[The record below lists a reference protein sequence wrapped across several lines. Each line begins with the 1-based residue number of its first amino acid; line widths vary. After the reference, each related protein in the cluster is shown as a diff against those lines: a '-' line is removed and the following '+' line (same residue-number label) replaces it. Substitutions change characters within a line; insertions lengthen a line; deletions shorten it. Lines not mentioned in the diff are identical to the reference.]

1 MLCFAAFSQILPLV
15 YIYYLNSSKNIFI
28 VKMFSPKQWYFPGR
42 TSGDF
47 CDADLHFV
55 FILHLSMFF
64 IHIFFSTSSLTLP
77 WIINRFLE
85 PFCTFSPTHRRV
97 ICDAFIFQP
106 SRYLLTA
113 SATVFEWAFFTHKHF
128 LPYAPSQHL
137 GTTCFIKAS
146 LGAGSYSLK
155 FAGLHTDPRNTDPA
169 HLIVWF
175 TVIHNLLYI
184 LNLYLYMLILQKFYF
199 WCKLW

>member
-42 TSGDF
+42 TSGGF
-47 CDADLHFV
+47 CDVDLHFV

-128 LPYAPSQHL
+128 LPYAPSQHFL
-137 GTTCFIKAS
+137 
-146 LGAGSYSLK
+146 
-155 FAGLHTDPRNTDPA
+155 
-169 HLIVWF
+169 
-175 TVIHNLLYI
+175 HNLL
-184 LNLYLYMLILQKFYF
+184 LSRLPWEPAVFPWNLQGFILILETQTQPIWLFD
-199 WCKLW
+199 LQ

>member
-1 MLCFAAFSQILPLV
+1 MLCFAAFSQILPLI

-28 VKMFSPKQWYFPGR
+28 VKMFSPKQWYLPGG
-42 TSGDF
+42 TSGGF
-47 CDADLHFV
+47 CDVDLHFV

-137 GTTCFIKAS
+137 GTTCFYKGFPGSWQLFLEICRAS
-146 LGAGSYSLK
+146 KWSSKHRPCPSDCLIYSNPQSVIHLK
-155 FAGLHTDPRNTDPA
+155 F
-169 HLIVWF
+169 VF
-175 TVIHNLLYI
+175 IHVNIAKVLLVV
-184 LNLYLYMLILQKFYF
+184 
-199 WCKLW
+199 